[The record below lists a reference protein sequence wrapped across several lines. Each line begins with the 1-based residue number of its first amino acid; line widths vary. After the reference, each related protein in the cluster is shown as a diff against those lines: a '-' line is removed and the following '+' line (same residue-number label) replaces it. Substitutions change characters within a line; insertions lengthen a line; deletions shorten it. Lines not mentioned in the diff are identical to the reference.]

1 MLKETQMRTTLV
13 LDEQLLEEVRVL
25 SGARTKKAAVEAA
38 MRDFVRRRKAR
49 KLLALEGNVELA
61 ETVDDLIKRRRKDV
75 PGR

>member
-1 MLKETQMRTTLV
+1 MRTTLV
-13 LDEQLLEEVRVL
+13 LDERLLEEVRVL

-38 MRDFVRRRKAR
+38 MRDFVRRRMAR
-49 KLLALEGNVELA
+49 NLLALEGTVDLA

>member
-1 MLKETQMRTTLV
+1 MRTTLV
-13 LDEQLLEEVRVL
+13 LDEQLLEEVRAL